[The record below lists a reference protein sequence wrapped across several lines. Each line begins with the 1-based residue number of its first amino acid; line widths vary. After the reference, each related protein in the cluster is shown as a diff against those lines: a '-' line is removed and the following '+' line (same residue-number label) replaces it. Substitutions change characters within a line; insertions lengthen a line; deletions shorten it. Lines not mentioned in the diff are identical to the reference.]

1 MHERQ
6 AAALVDAAEDVN
18 VLDLPRGNHV
28 VTRSAFG
35 GMAGED
41 VISDRPAPLVDFD
54 AHADFVDD
62 GAIEAHFAAAVVVNG
77 NAIGIDQLDGIFEVV
92 AEAFEA
98 ANEELA
104 IGDQR
109 LEAEVREIDRGH
121 APAGRDFRLAEFFP
135 AALDLAIELFGVGE
149 IGFLDREAHAD
160 PGGTVDV
167 ALDQA
172 NEVLRI
178 IVVMHELARARA
190 HHAQRIANLEIGGKD
205 REGPIGIEAI
215 DAGAGEG
222 RRIGLIALQANS
234 GEGAIEP
241 AH

>member
-1 MHERQ
+1 M
-6 AAALVDAAEDVN
+6 
-18 VLDLPRGNHV
+18 
-28 VTRSAFG
+28 S
-35 GMAGED
+35 GED
-41 VISDRPAPLVDFD
+41 VISDRAAPLVDLD
-54 AHADFVDD
+54 AHADLVDD

-109 LEAEVREIDRGH
+109 LETQIREIDRGH
-121 APAGRDFRLAEFFP
+121 APAGRDLGLAELFP
-135 AALDLAIELFGVGE
+135 ASLDFAIELFGVGE
-149 IGFLDREAHAD
+149 VGFVDRRPHAN
-160 PGGTVDV
+160 PGGAVDV

-172 NEVLRI
+172 NEVLRV
-178 IVVMHELARARA
+178 IVVMHELTRPRA
-190 HHAQRIANLEIGGKD
+190 HHAQGIANLEVGGKD